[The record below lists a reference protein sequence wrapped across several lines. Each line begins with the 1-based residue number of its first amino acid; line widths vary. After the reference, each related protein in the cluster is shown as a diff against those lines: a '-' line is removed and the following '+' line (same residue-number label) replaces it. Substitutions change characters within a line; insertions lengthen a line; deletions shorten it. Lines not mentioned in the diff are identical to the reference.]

1 MSPQSTNH
9 DGRSTVSTA
18 ALVLSSAV
26 FIALVATATG
36 ALTLVPTLH
45 LDSADAQIE
54 GVFSSVED
62 PDAPGGGFVHVE
74 NRFGNRRDF
83 DGADG
88 VMFCFAVIE
97 SGEYTLSAD
106 VMGPNNGANSFFVRL
121 DYFDPWVWEFTK
133 SREFGTEPVTDH
145 NGGQVA
151 TNLEAGQHVVGLYL
165 RESGA
170 RLAGVNIHGD
180 LGTSDPQPC
189 GGSDSDGSN
198 GQRETTTTTE
208 SAPATTGASTT
219 STTESAPT
227 TTEASVTSTTAAT
240 TTSTTAAKTTSTT
253 AATTT
258 STSNATTTTVG
269 GQFDVVISP
278 TDDVNDLLQ
287 SHPEGTSF
295 LLKAGTYR
303 RLTLRPKSGQ
313 SITGENGT
321 VLDGEGRAPH
331 AMGDETSANEVTLR
345 NLEIINY
352 TEFGIAWGA
361 QGAGKRWVIE
371 NSEIASNYVGV
382 RLKSDGTVR
391 NSHIHDNTTYGV
403 LGSGRVVLEGN
414 EIAFNHS
421 ESYPGGANGG
431 LLLGR
436 ASNSVIRNN
445 HIHHNHTIGLHLD
458 GRKEN
463 VLIEGNTVEDNKD
476 VGISYELGGSAM
488 IRNNVVR
495 RNGGGSSGR
504 GGDGAGIMI
513 LGATDVTVQ
522 GNRVEGNVN
531 GIVGRQ
537 PDRTNP
543 DTGKLWELRNLR
555 VVDNTVKMSQGWTG
569 IYDRASGQPS
579 LDANNVFEGNSYSTS
594 GEHFRW
600 GSEMMTLSE
609 WQEIHPNDG

>member
-1 MSPQSTNH
+1 MPPQSTNH
-9 DGRSTVSTA
+9 DGRSAVSTA
-18 ALVLSSAV
+18 ALFTSIAILIAV
-26 FIALVATATG
+26 VATATG
-36 ALTLVPTLH
+36 ALMRVPTLH
-45 LDSADAQIE
+45 LDAADAQIT

-74 NRFGNRRDF
+74 SRHGNRRDL
-83 DGADG
+83 DGADAA
-88 VMFCFAVIE
+88 MFCFAVIE
-97 SGEYTLSAD
+97 SGQYTLSAD

-133 SREFGTEPVTDH
+133 SREFATDPVTDH
-145 NGGQVA
+145 NGEQVA
-151 TNLEAGQHVVGLYL
+151 THLEAGQHVVGFYL

-170 RLAGVNIHGD
+170 RLAGVNIHGAV
-180 LGTSDPQPC
+180 GTSDPQPC
-189 GGSDSDGSN
+189 AGGDSN
-198 GQRETTTTTE
+198 GSGSPGETTTTTE
-208 SAPATTGASTT
+208 SAPPTSGASAT
-219 STTESAPT
+219 STTESAPI
-227 TTEASVTSTTAAT
+227 TTAAS
-240 TTSTTAAKTTSTT
+240 TTSTSEASTTSTI

-258 STSNATTTTVG
+258 STSAATTTSSSNTPTTTVS

-278 TDDVNDLLQ
+278 SDDVNDILQ
-287 SHPEGTSF
+287 SHPAGTSF

-303 RLTLRPKSGQ
+303 GLTLRPKSGQ

-321 VLDGEGRAPH
+321 VLDGEGRTPH
-331 AMGDETSANEVTLR
+331 AMGDETSANDVTLR

-352 TEFGIAWGA
+352 AEFGIAWGA
-361 QGAGKRWVIE
+361 QGAGKGWVIE

-391 NSHIHDNTTYGV
+391 NSHIHHNTTYGV

-421 ESYPGGANGG
+421 ESYPSGANGG

-436 ASNSVIRNN
+436 ASNSLIRNN
-445 HIHHNHTIGLHLD
+445 HIHHNYTIGLHLD

-463 VLIEGNTVEDNKD
+463 VLIEGNTVEDNQD
-476 VGISYELGGSAM
+476 VGISYELGGSGV

-495 RNGGGSSGR
+495 RNGAGSSGR

-537 PDRTNP
+537 PDRINP

-555 VVDNTVKMSQGWTG
+555 VVDNTVTMSQGWTG

-579 LDANNVFEGNSYSTS
+579 LDANNVFDGNSYSTS

-609 WQEIHPNDG
+609 WQKIHPSDG